1 MPART
6 PEETSKIMSRIRGK
20 DTKIELLLRKEL
32 WKRGLRYRKNYKK
45 LPGTPDIVFIKQKIA
60 IFCDSEFWHGKSF
73 FVNKQDVCNRNSEY
87 WNAKICR
94 NIERDIQVNKQLN
107 EKGWLVL
114 RFWAKEI
121 QDSEETVLSEI
132 FNEYLARE

>member
-1 MPART
+1 
-6 PEETSKIMSRIRGK
+6 MSRIRGK

-60 IFCDSEFWHGKSF
+60 IFCDSEFWHGKSY

-94 NIERDIQVNKQLN
+94 NIERDTQINKKL
-107 EKGWLVL
+107 EDKGWTVL
-114 RFWAKEI
+114 RFWGKEI
-121 QDSEETVLSEI
+121 SMHSEKVVIEIIDCVLERPK
-132 FNEYLARE
+132 L

>member
-6 PEETSKIMSRIRGK
+6 SEETSKIMSRIRGK

>member
-1 MPART
+1 MATRT

-60 IFCDSEFWHGKSF
+60 IFCDSEFWHGKSY

-94 NIERDIQVNKQLN
+94 NIERDIQINKRLE
-107 EKGWLVL
+107 EKGWTVL
-114 RFWAKEI
+114 RFWGKEI
-121 QDSEETVLSEI
+121 LDEFEKTINEI
-132 FNEYLARE
+132 QATYIDRS